1 MLLRTFEAVIRA
13 GSFSGAARAL
23 ACVQSNITARIRRLE
38 GHYGQPLFDRG
49 KGGASLTPLGERLHA
64 HAVDLLARLDAVE
77 RDMLDASG
85 AAAGLRL
92 GAMETTAAG
101 RLPRLL
107 AALRAAHPAAPVSLA
122 AGPTGELLADVWAR
136 RLDAALVAGPV
147 DTDRFR
153 GVEAFRERLVL
164 VRPVEGA
171 AGPLLAFRRSC
182 SYRGAAEAWLRAT
195 GRADTEIVE
204 LGTLDGMIGCV
215 EAGMGIAVLPE
226 QVVAPRAGPGLA
238 VDPLPDAIAD
248 TVTHLVWRLD
258 HRPSRVHETLVG
270 LIAGQAPTGA
280 PCASRPAT

>member
-1 MLLRTFEAVIRA
+1 VYDYGVPAVSSNPGPARGRQQFSNDRRYEPRVARQGRRRA
-13 GSFSGAARAL
+13 VR
-23 ACVQSNITARIRRLE
+23 Q
-38 GHYGQPLFDRG
+38 
-49 KGGASLTPLGERLHA
+49 
-64 HAVDLLARLDAVE
+64 
-77 RDMLDASG
+77 
-85 AAAGLRL
+85 
-92 GAMETTAAG
+92 
-101 RLPRLL
+101 
-107 AALRAAHPAAPVSLA
+107 
-122 AGPTGELLADVWAR
+122 
-136 RLDAALVAGPV
+136 
-147 DTDRFR
+147 
-153 GVEAFRERLVL
+153 L
-164 VRPVEGA
+164 VRPAAGA